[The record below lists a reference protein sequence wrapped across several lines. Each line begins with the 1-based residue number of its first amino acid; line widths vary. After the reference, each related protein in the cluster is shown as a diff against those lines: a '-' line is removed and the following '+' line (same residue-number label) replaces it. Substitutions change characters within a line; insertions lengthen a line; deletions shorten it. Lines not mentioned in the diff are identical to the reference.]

1 MADAS
6 GVNALER
13 FLKRCRTHNV
23 TVVFSELRPNVHAAL
38 RKLGVL
44 DRVEI
49 AETYDEA
56 ITLAAVAAEKS

>member
-1 MADAS
+1 
-6 GVNALER
+6 
-13 FLKRCRTHNV
+13 
-23 TVVFSELRPNVHAAL
+23 VHAAL